1 MGLLSNAAA
10 MARGRVGAIFLAA
23 SLPLVPA
30 YLVGGAILF
39 VAFARATAEPDLP
52 RGEALAKRRALPP
65 DAPAEERR
73 DVLREASEP
82 GAPRRPA
89 VSFTVVAG
97 LLFAGLVF
105 LAGLFLAQA
114 ALLRIAAAACGP
126 SAACAAIGAR
136 FHALGPTLAATLTLV
151 ALGSVAAVLPGLL
164 AAFAFSLAAATTMA
178 EDVSGFPALHRS
190 WQLMKRV
197 WPSQLGLVLGAGAL
211 IVLLTQGLGRLLPGH
226 AVLAHALLDAAVAAV
241 VLPLPV
247 FASAVLYLRARSAE
261 EGKPVED
268 LLQYIR
274 RTSEP
279 G

>member
-1 MGLLSNAAA
+1 MDLLSNAAA

-52 RGEALAKRRALPP
+52 RGEALAERRALPP

-97 LLFAGLVF
+97 LLFAGLFF